1 MEIIFIGFA
10 VILGLYL
17 LLNLAGILLGIFTE
31 YVLPILVYCGI
42 GSFFFWLVFWI
53 FGIKEFFGIST
64 IIIGAILGFIVWILV
79 TFFNNNGGFGEIGLD
94 LYWDKTF
101 LKEQILVFEKQIEWA
116 LEYGLPIVIHSREAF
131 EYIYKV
137 MEPYKNTPL
146 TGIFHSFTGTSE
158 EAAKLLEFEGFML
171 GINGVVTFKKSTLP
185 EALTTVPL
193 ERIVLETDSPY
204 LAPVPNRG
212 KRNESANVRDTLMK
226 VADIYQMDPEYVAQV
241 TSVNALKVFGIRK

>member
-79 TFFNNNGGFGEIGLD
+79 TFFNNNGGFGNYEHEDMDHDMPTHVIICL
-94 LYWDKTF
+94 LY
-101 LKEQILVFEKQIEWA
+101 
-116 LEYGLPIVIHSREAF
+116 
-131 EYIYKV
+131 
-137 MEPYKNTPL
+137 
-146 TGIFHSFTGTSE
+146 TSD
-158 EAAKLLEFEGFML
+158 AADE
-171 GINGVVTFKKSTLP
+171 
-185 EALTTVPL
+185 
-193 ERIVLETDSPY
+193 
-204 LAPVPNRG
+204 
-212 KRNESANVRDTLMK
+212 
-226 VADIYQMDPEYVAQV
+226 
-241 TSVNALKVFGIRK
+241 

>member
-79 TFFNNNGGFGEIGLD
+79 TFFNNNGGFGNYEHEDMDHDMPTHVKIDKYSYQLKILYTKLKTIKLIAAIETRYCSINSHNRYCIYNVIEI
-94 LYWDKTF
+94 K
-101 LKEQILVFEKQIEWA
+101 
-116 LEYGLPIVIHSREAF
+116 
-131 EYIYKV
+131 
-137 MEPYKNTPL
+137 
-146 TGIFHSFTGTSE
+146 
-158 EAAKLLEFEGFML
+158 
-171 GINGVVTFKKSTLP
+171 
-185 EALTTVPL
+185 
-193 ERIVLETDSPY
+193 
-204 LAPVPNRG
+204 
-212 KRNESANVRDTLMK
+212 
-226 VADIYQMDPEYVAQV
+226 
-241 TSVNALKVFGIRK
+241 